1 MADLVPGELTL
12 HFCITCI
19 HPARQTTQPQ
29 LQPDG
34 LHRPKTF
41 HNTTRT
47 HTPTH
52 PHTPTRIQARS
63 RPRGGDGP
71 RAPQLLPPRLSGGG
85 AGRGQDRHEVR
96 ARDWFVGME
105 QGVGRGLGLGVVGL

>member
-1 MADLVPGELTL
+1 M
-12 HFCITCI
+12 
-19 HPARQTTQPQ
+19 HPSRTPDNTTATATGRVAAPQ
-29 LQPDG
+29 LS
-34 LHRPKTF
+34 
-41 HNTTRT
+41 TTPRV
-47 HTPTH
+47 PTH